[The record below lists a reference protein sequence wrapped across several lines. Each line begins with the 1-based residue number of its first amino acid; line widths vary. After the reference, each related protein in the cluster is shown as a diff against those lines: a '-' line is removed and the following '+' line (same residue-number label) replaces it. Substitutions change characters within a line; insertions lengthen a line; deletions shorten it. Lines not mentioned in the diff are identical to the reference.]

1 MENKNL
7 KVLDLIDKNK
17 NIYEAILEVSKRAH
31 DLMKGALPSIE
42 IKKNENL
49 IHVAIEEYL
58 RKEQIKK
65 NE

>member
-17 NIYEAILEVSKRAH
+17 NIYEMIVEVSKRAH
-31 DLMKGALPSIE
+31 DLIKGALPSVE
-42 IKKNENL
+42 VKKNENL
-49 IHVAIEEYL
+49 VHIAIEEYL
-58 RKEQIKK
+58 KKDKLK